1 MSEQMTY
8 IIGNSIWRHF
18 YEIFKLFFSPI
29 RNYIF
34 AGAYTPWVYGPLDCR
49 GSQHMPLYHLV
60 IIALIQGI
68 TEFLPVSSSG
78 HLILLPGLTGLTD
91 QGPVID
97 VAAHVGTLLAVI
109 VYFWSD
115 VRHILQGVPQV
126 LRGKFDTPSARLLI
140 AMSLATLP
148 VMVLGLILKL
158 TGLSDALRSIT
169 VIGWSMLVFGIL
181 LYWMDQRA
189 QTTRQL
195 QDLTLRDA
203 WILGLWQALALI
215 PGTSRSGITITGAL
229 NAGFTRKEAARI
241 AMLMS
246 IPTIIA
252 SGALTSLDLI
262 GGTVPLRDT
271 SIVVALSFA
280 AALLALSLMMRLLNS
295 LTYTPYVV
303 YRIGLGLTLLTIGY
317 SGGLGS

>member
-1 MSEQMTY
+1 
-8 IIGNSIWRHF
+8 
-18 YEIFKLFFSPI
+18 
-29 RNYIF
+29 
-34 AGAYTPWVYGPLDCR
+34 
-49 GSQHMPLYHLV
+49 MPLYHLV

-126 LRGKFDTPSARLLI
+126 VRGQFDTPSARLFI

-203 WILGLWQALALI
+203 WILGLWQA
-215 PGTSRSGITITGAL
+215 TGADPRHL
-229 NAGFTRKEAARI
+229 AFRHHHHRRPQCGLHAQRGRPHRHADVDPDHYRLWRAHLFRFDRRHRAPARYI
-241 AMLMS
+241 YRRC
-246 IPTIIA
+246 PQ
-252 SGALTSLDLI
+252 
-262 GGTVPLRDT
+262 LR
-271 SIVVALSFA
+271 SSA
-280 AALLALSLMMRLLNS
+280 
-295 LTYTPYVV
+295 
-303 YRIGLGLTLLTIGY
+303 
-317 SGGLGS
+317 LGSQSDDALAKQPDLYALCGLPHRARPHAAHHRLQRRPRVVTP